1 MAASVTEG
9 FNIPD
14 GNEALRDD
22 IPVVV
27 ELIERTARWVN
38 PETFRRL
45 PVWAP
50 HTARG
55 RPLYD
60 ARWTRRYTNTRK
72 ATGVTA
78 EKFEGNVAALQ
89 ALVAAL
95 DVASPK
101 PKNWTV
107 CHIWGYDDPS
117 FAQQSSVLQDPRYF
131 SCVANMVWL
140 PTPLKG
146 FTDTL
151 LEIKAMLRVCAF
163 HLYGWACEHPLVAEQ
178 AAKVTSGWI
187 PDGYPKSWPSPD
199 RLGVGHHGGVTVATD
214 RGTEE
219 RPVRV
224 EQSAAEAAAAKK
236 DQLAVPRRGRQPAL
250 EAKRRVVHLDHHAG
264 THSEMCGFMSAP
276 VGCGDSLSR
285 AT

>member
-1 MAASVTEG
+1 MAAAG
-9 FNIPD
+9 FYIPD

-22 IPVVV
+22 IPAVV
-27 ELIERTARWVN
+27 ELIERTARWVH

-60 ARWTRRYTNTRK
+60 SAWARRYTNTKK
-72 ATGVTA
+72 ATKITA
-78 EKFEGNVAALQ
+78 EKFEGNVAALN

-95 DVASPK
+95 GVAAPK

-117 FAQQSSVLQDPRYF
+117 FAQQSSVVQDPRYF

-146 FTDTL
+146 FTDAL
-151 LEIKAMLRVCAF
+151 PEIKAMLRFAPF
-163 HLYGWACEHPLVAEQ
+163 
-178 AAKVTSGWI
+178 TSMAGLASI
-187 PDGYPKSWPSPD
+187 HRSPS
-199 RLGVGHHGGVTVATD
+199 
-214 RGTEE
+214 
-219 RPVRV
+219 
-224 EQSAAEAAAAKK
+224 K
-236 DQLAVPRRGRQPAL
+236 PRRSRTAGSPKAIQKPGQARSVWGFYRREQRRSASGSNVRLPS
-250 EAKRRVVHLDHHAG
+250 AKAG
-264 THSEMCGFMSAP
+264 
-276 VGCGDSLSR
+276 
-285 AT
+285 

>member
-1 MAASVTEG
+1 MMAAG
-9 FNIPD
+9 FHIPD
-14 GNEALRDD
+14 GNEALRGD
-22 IPVVV
+22 IPAVV

-60 ARWTRRYTNTRK
+60 AGWSRRYTNTRK
-72 ATGVTA
+72 ATKITA
-78 EKFEGNVAALQ
+78 EKFEGNVAALN

-95 DVASPK
+95 GVASPK

-117 FAQQSSVLQDPRYF
+117 FAQQSSVVQDPRYF

-151 LEIKAMLRVCAF
+151 PEIKAMLRVCAF
-163 HLYGWACEHPLVAEQ
+163 HLYGWACEHPSVAEQ
-178 AAKVTSGWI
+178 SEKVKNGWI
-187 PDGYPKSWPSPD
+187 PEGYPKSWPGP
-199 RLGVGHHGGVTVATD
+199 
-214 RGTEE
+214 E
-219 RPVRV
+219 RPGIFPPGTAPFGERI
-224 EQSAAEAAAAKK
+224 EGEI
-236 DQLAVPRRGRQPAL
+236 
-250 EAKRRVVHLDHHAG
+250 AKRKSKLKANLANAAFLHYPKEEVLSVLKFWGIELD
-264 THSEMCGFMSAP
+264 
-276 VGCGDSLSR
+276 
-285 AT
+285 

>member
-1 MAASVTEG
+1 MRMAASVTEG
-9 FNIPD
+9 FYIPD

-22 IPVVV
+22 IPAVV

-151 LEIKAMLRVCAF
+151 PEIKAMLRVCAF

-199 RLGVGHHGGVTVATD
+199 RLGVPPP
-214 RGTEE
+214 GTAPFSE
-219 RPVRV
+219 RIAR
-224 EQSAAEAAAAKK
+224 EI
-236 DQLAVPRRGRQPAL
+236 
-250 EAKRRVVHLDHHAG
+250 AKRKRKIKIDIENATFLHYPKEEVVGVLKFWG
-264 THSEMCGFMSAP
+264 IELG
-276 VGCGDSLSR
+276 
-285 AT
+285 

>member
-1 MAASVTEG
+1 MADG
-9 FNIPD
+9 FFIPD

-22 IPVVV
+22 IPAVV

-60 ARWTRRYTNTRK
+60 ASWSRRYTNTRK

-78 EKFEGNVAALQ
+78 EKFEGNVAALN

-117 FAQQSSVLQDPRYF
+117 FAQQSSVVQDPRYF

-151 LEIKAMLRVCAF
+151 PEIKAMLRVCAF
-163 HLYGWACEHPLVAEQ
+163 HLYGWVCEHPSVAEQ
-178 AAKVTSGWI
+178 AAQVRSGWI
-187 PDGYPKSWPSPD
+187 PGGYPKSWPSPD
-199 RLGVGHHGGVTVATD
+199 NPGASPPGVAPFSV
-214 RGTEE
+214 RIE
-219 RPVRV
+219 R
-224 EQSAAEAAAAKK
+224 EI
-236 DQLAVPRRGRQPAL
+236 
-250 EAKRRVVHLDHHAG
+250 AKRKQKIKADLANAAFLHYPKDDVLSVLKFWNIDLD
-264 THSEMCGFMSAP
+264 
-276 VGCGDSLSR
+276 
-285 AT
+285 

>member
-1 MAASVTEG
+1 MASG
-9 FNIPD
+9 FHVPD
-14 GNEALRDD
+14 GNEALRSD
-22 IPVVV
+22 IPAIV

-60 ARWTRRYTNTRK
+60 ASWNRRYTNTRK

-78 EKFEGNVAALQ
+78 EKFEGNVGALN
-89 ALVAAL
+89 ALVSAL

-117 FAQQSSVLQDPRYF
+117 FAQQSSVVQDPRYF

-151 LEIKAMLRVCAF
+151 PEIKVMLRVCAF
-163 HLYGWACEHPLVAEQ
+163 HLYGWACEHPSVAEQ
-178 AAKVTSGWI
+178 ATQVRSGWI

-199 RLGVGHHGGVTVATD
+199 RPCVLPPGVAPFSA
-214 RGTEE
+214 RIE
-219 RPVRV
+219 R
-224 EQSAAEAAAAKK
+224 EI
-236 DQLAVPRRGRQPAL
+236 
-250 EAKRRVVHLDHHAG
+250 AKRKQKIKADLLNGDFLHYPRDDVLSVLKSWDIELD
-264 THSEMCGFMSAP
+264 
-276 VGCGDSLSR
+276 
-285 AT
+285 

>member
-1 MAASVTEG
+1 MVAG
-9 FNIPD
+9 FYIPD
-14 GNEALRDD
+14 GNEALRGD
-22 IPVVV
+22 IPAVV

-50 HTARG
+50 YTARG

-60 ARWTRRYTNTRK
+60 AGWSRRYTNTRR
-72 ATGVTA
+72 ATKITA
-78 EKFEGNVAALQ
+78 EKFEGNVAALN

-95 DVASPK
+95 DVQSPK

-117 FAQQSSVLQDPRYF
+117 FAQQSSVVQDPRYF

-151 LEIKAMLRVCAF
+151 PEIKAMLRVCAF
-163 HLYGWACEHPLVAEQ
+163 HLYGWACEHPSVSEQ
-178 AAKVTSGWI
+178 AQRVKNGWI
-187 PDGYPKSWPSPD
+187 PDGYPKTWPSP
-199 RLGVGHHGGVTVATD
+199 
-214 RGTEE
+214 E
-219 RPVRV
+219 RPGILPPGTAPFGERI
-224 EQSAAEAAAAKK
+224 EREI
-236 DQLAVPRRGRQPAL
+236 
-250 EAKRRVVHLDHHAG
+250 AKRKGKLKADLANAGFLHYPKEEVLSVLKFWGVELD
-264 THSEMCGFMSAP
+264 
-276 VGCGDSLSR
+276 
-285 AT
+285 